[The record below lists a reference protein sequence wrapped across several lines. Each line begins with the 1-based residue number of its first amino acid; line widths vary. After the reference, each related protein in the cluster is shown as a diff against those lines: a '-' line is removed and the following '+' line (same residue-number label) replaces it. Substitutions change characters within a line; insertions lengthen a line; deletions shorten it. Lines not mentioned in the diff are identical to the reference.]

1 MTKDQLQTRINVYN
15 PHYEIVEGSLDLN
28 KPLTVKC
35 KCCGTKTT
43 YQTCTGLAY
52 RTVKCPECERRKKEQ
67 QMIDKLL
74 KLRPWIQYV
83 SGYKG
88 NKSKCIFKCLK
99 CENTFEA
106 LPNNLFK
113 KVTKRQGCRKC
124 LQTDGKTQEEFEQ
137 ELAQINPDIE
147 VLSEYS
153 GYFQPVTCKCK
164 LCGYTWGAKPDH
176 LLRNTKC
183 PKCKRVK
190 SKGEQEII
198 DILYDHRIT
207 FISQFPIQMDDYK
220 AFIDIYIPEKNTFI
234 EYNGQQHYF
243 PVSFGEKDPSIVMNK
258 FQKQLE
264 RDQKLR
270 DYCKALG
277 IVLLEVKYDVE
288 DIEQYLIQYD
298 II

>member
-1 MTKDQLQTRINVYN
+1 MTKDQLQVRINVYN
-15 PHYEIVEGSLDLN
+15 PHYEIVEGSLNLN
-28 KPLTVKC
+28 EALTVKC
-35 KCCGTKTT
+35 KCCGTEIT

-74 KLRPWIQYV
+74 KLRPWIQYI

-88 NKSKCIFKCLK
+88 NKSKCVFKCLK
-99 CENTFEA
+99 CGNVFEA

-113 KVTKRQGCRKC
+113 KVTKRQGCAKC
-124 LQTDGKTQEEFEQ
+124 LQVDGKTQEEFEQ
-137 ELAQINPDIE
+137 ELLLVNPNIE
-147 VLSEYS
+147 VLSKYS
-153 GYFQPVTCKCK
+153 GYFQSVTCKCK
-164 LCGYTWGAKPDH
+164 LCGYIWEAKPDH
-176 LLRNTKC
+176 LLRDTKC
-183 PKCKRVK
+183 PKCQRIK

-198 DILYDHRIT
+198 DILYNYNIT
-207 FISQFPIQMDDYK
+207 FISQFPIQLDNHK
-220 AFIDIYIPEKNTFI
+220 AFVDVYIPEKNIFI

-243 PVSFGEKDPSIVMNK
+243 PVSFGEKDSSVVMNK

-270 DYCKALG
+270 EYCKIYG
-277 IVLLEVKYDVE
+277 ITLLEIKYDIL
-288 DIEQYLIQYD
+288 DIEQYLVEHN

>member
-1 MTKDQLQTRINVYN
+1 MTKDQLQVRINVYN
-15 PHYEIVEGSLDLN
+15 PHYEIVEGSLNLN
-28 KPLTVKC
+28 EALTVKC
-35 KCCGTKTT
+35 KCCGTEIT

-74 KLRPWIQYV
+74 KLRPWIQYI

-88 NKSKCIFKCLK
+88 NKSKCVFKCLK
-99 CENTFEA
+99 CGNVFEA

-113 KVTKRQGCRKC
+113 KVTKRQGCAKC
-124 LQTDGKTQEEFEQ
+124 LQVDGKTQEEFEQ
-137 ELAQINPDIE
+137 ELLLVNPNIE
-147 VLSEYS
+147 VLSKYS
-153 GYFQPVTCKCK
+153 GYFQSVTCKCK
-164 LCGYTWGAKPDH
+164 LCGYIWEAKPDH
-176 LLRNTKC
+176 LLRDTKY
-183 PKCKRVK
+183 PKCQRIK

-198 DILYDHRIT
+198 DILYNHNIT
-207 FISQFPIQMDDYK
+207 FISQFPIQLDNHK
-220 AFIDIYIPEKNTFI
+220 AFVDVYIPEKNIFI

-243 PVSFGEKDPSIVMNK
+243 PVSFGEKDSSVVMNK

-270 DYCKALG
+270 EYCKIYG
-277 IVLLEVKYDVE
+277 ITLLEIKYDIL
-288 DIEQYLIQYD
+288 DIEQYLVEHN